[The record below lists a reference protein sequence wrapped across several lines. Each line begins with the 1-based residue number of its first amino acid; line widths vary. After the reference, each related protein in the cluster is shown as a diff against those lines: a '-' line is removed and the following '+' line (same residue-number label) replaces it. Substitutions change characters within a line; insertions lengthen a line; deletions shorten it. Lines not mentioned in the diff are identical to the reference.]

1 MCTRG
6 HTHICVQAHLE
17 AKDVARF
24 SAVIGSCSPPTVGIG
39 EQTQVL

>member
-6 HTHICVQAHLE
+6 HMHICMQVHLE

-24 SAVIGSCSPPTVGIG
+24 FAVIDSCYPPTVAVG